1 MNEPSSLGDVAA
13 RSERSGT
20 PRVALA
26 VAIGILGAAGNAGFR
41 LAIETATRVFHGVAA
56 PLGRPGIPLALLFG
70 AVVLLALE
78 RLSPG
83 DVLGYGFPRFLEMV
97 HLHGARLKRR
107 WIILKALGSA
117 ISLGAGASVG
127 REGPIAQISGS
138 IAALVARAI
147 GVSADD
153 RKVLVACGAAAGVA
167 ATFNAP
173 IAGVLFA
180 QEIVLLGVANL
191 GHMSLV
197 VVSSATAVAA
207 TRELFGVEAVLRVAP
222 FTIRSYWECL
232 TFAGLGVLLGLLA
245 PLYIWAFHR
254 TARFVR
260 GLALPVAVP
269 LLVGM
274 LLVGLLAM
282 AVPKNLSDGY
292 PVISEALKGQIP
304 WQEALT
310 LTFAKIS
317 GSIVSL
323 SSGTPGGVFGPI
335 LFIGAMTG
343 ATYRALALYLL
354 PGLTGPAGSYALVGL
369 GAFLAATTH
378 APLTA
383 LFLVLEMTESYSMTV
398 PALMGIGAALLV
410 AQRLEKHSIDT
421 YGLHADGKKLQGET
435 LPQLLDHLQ
444 IGTNYRTDFD
454 TVTERTALPD
464 ILRTVSEGGWMTLPV
479 LNDAGELS
487 GVLSFN
493 ELRNLLLEP
502 GLGGLVV
509 AADICDPNAP
519 TITSDSSL
527 GEAFRRIEAARLESI
542 PVVDV
547 AAPKRVLG
555 MLTRAELI
563 ASYNRAVGSL
573 GSLPLDAWLGDNDAT
588 WSHGYRVITVPVP
601 AHWIGA
607 SLRALDCRGRWGVTV
622 LAVRP
627 GETQAWQ
634 VPDPDRQLA
643 VGDMLVLAG
652 TAESLRDSRENR
664 PGRRVVR
671 AG

>member
-1 MNEPSSLGDVAA
+1 MDSPSLGDVAA
-13 RSERSGT
+13 AERVRGA

-26 VAIGILGAAGNAGFR
+26 IGVGILGAAGNAGFR
-41 LAIETATRVFHGVAA
+41 LAIEGATELFHGLSA
-56 PLGRPGIPLALLFG
+56 PLGRIGIPAALLAG

-127 REGPIAQISGS
+127 REGPIAQIGGS

-147 GVSADD
+147 HVSPDD

-167 ATFNAP
+167 STFNAP

-191 GHMSLV
+191 AHMSLI

-222 FTIRSYWECL
+222 VALDSYWECL

-245 PLYIWAFHR
+245 PVYIRAFHA
-254 TARFVR
+254 TARWVR
-260 GLALPVAVP
+260 SLALRPAVP
-269 LLVGM
+269 LVAGM

-292 PVISEALKGQIP
+292 PVMNEALAGAIV
-304 WQEALT
+304 WQSALV
-310 LTFAKIS
+310 LMLAKFV

-323 SSGTPGGVFGPI
+323 SSGAPGGVFGPI
-335 LFIGAMTG
+335 LFIGAMAGTS
-343 ATYRALALYLL
+343 YRALALHLL
-354 PGLTGPAGSYALVGL
+354 PGLTGPSGSYALVGL

-383 LFLVLEMTESYSMTV
+383 LFLVIEMTEGYSMTV
-398 PALMGIGAALLV
+398 PALIGIGAALLV
-410 AQRLEKHSIDT
+410 AQRLEAESIDT
-421 YGLHADGKKLQGET
+421 YGLHAEGKRLHGET
-435 LPQLLDHLQ
+435 LHQLLDHLP

-454 TVTERTALPD
+454 TVTERTPLPD

-479 LNDAGELS
+479 VNDAGELT
-487 GVLSFN
+487 GVLSFSA
-493 ELRNLLLEP
+493 LRNVLLEP
-502 GLGGLVV
+502 SLGALIV
-509 AADICDPNAP
+509 AADVCDPRAP

-527 GEAFRRIEAARLESI
+527 GEAFRRIEAAKLESI
-542 PVVDV
+542 PVVDA

-573 GSLPLDAWLGDNDAT
+573 GSLPLDAWLGDNEAA

-601 AHWIGA
+601 AHWIGS

-634 VPDPDRQLA
+634 VPDPDRALTT
-643 VGDMLVLAG
+643 GDLCVLAG

-664 PGRRVVR
+664 PGRHGARL
-671 AG
+671 G

>member
-1 MNEPSSLGDVAA
+1 MESTSLGDVAA
-13 RSERSGT
+13 QRERGA

-26 VAIGILGAAGNAGFR
+26 IGVGILGAAGNAGFR
-41 LAIETATRVFHGVAA
+41 LAIEGATEVFQGLAK
-56 PLGRPGIPLALLFG
+56 PFGRPGIPLALVAG

-78 RLSPG
+78 RVSPG

-107 WIILKALGSA
+107 WIILKVLGSA

-127 REGPIAQISGS
+127 REGPIAQIGGS

-147 GVSADD
+147 RVSPDD

-167 ATFNAP
+167 STFNAP

-191 GHMSLV
+191 AHMSLI

-207 TRELFGVEAVLRVAP
+207 TRELFGVEAVLHVSPLAL
-222 FTIRSYWECL
+222 RSYWECL
-232 TFAGLGVLLGLLA
+232 TFAGLGVILGLLA
-245 PLYIWAFHR
+245 PAYIRLFHA

-260 GLALPVAVP
+260 GRALNPAIP
-269 LLVGM
+269 LLAGM
-274 LLVGLLAM
+274 LLVGLIAM

-292 PVISEALKGQIP
+292 PIMNEALAGEIV
-304 WQEALT
+304 WQSALV
-310 LTFAKIS
+310 LALAKIV

-323 SSGTPGGVFGPI
+323 SSGAPGGVFGPI
-335 LFIGAMTG
+335 LFIGAMVG
-343 ATYRALALYLL
+343 ASYRALALLLL
-354 PGLTGPAGSYALVGL
+354 PGLTGPTGSYALVGL

-378 APLTA
+378 APLAA

-410 AQRLEKHSIDT
+410 AQRLEPQSIDT
-421 YGLHADGKKLQGET
+421 YGLAAEGKRLQGET
-435 LPQLLDHLQ
+435 LHQLLDHLQ

-454 TVTERTALPD
+454 TVTERTPLPD

-479 LNDAGELS
+479 VNHAGELT

-493 ELRNLLLEP
+493 ALREVLLEP

-542 PVVDV
+542 PVVDR
-547 AAPKRVLG
+547 AAPRRVLG

-573 GSLPLDAWLGDNDAT
+573 GSLPLDAWLGDNEAA

-601 AHWIGA
+601 AHWVGA

-627 GETQAWQ
+627 AEPSSTWL
-634 VPDPDRQLA
+634 VPDPDRALA
-643 VGDMLVLAG
+643 TGDMLVLAG

-664 PGRRVVR
+664 PGRRVARV
-671 AG
+671 G

>member
-1 MNEPSSLGDVAA
+1 MDSPSLGDVAA
-13 RSERSGT
+13 AQRARGA

-26 VAIGILGAAGNAGFR
+26 IGVGILGAAGNAGFR
-41 LAIETATRVFHGVAA
+41 LLIDGATEVFHGFTA
-56 PLGRPGIPLALLFG
+56 PLGRPGIPLALLAG

-83 DVLGYGFPRFLEMV
+83 DVLGYGFPRFLETV

-127 REGPIAQISGS
+127 REGPIAQIGGS
-138 IAALVARAI
+138 IAALVARAL
-147 GVSADD
+147 GTSADD

-191 GHMSLV
+191 GHMSLI

-207 TRELFGVEAVLRVAP
+207 TRELFGVEAVLRVTP
-222 FTIRSYWECL
+222 FVLSSYWECL
-232 TFAGLGVLLGLLA
+232 TFAGLGVILGLLA
-245 PLYIWAFHR
+245 PLYIRLFHA

-260 GLALPVAVP
+260 GLGLHPAIP

-292 PVISEALKGQIP
+292 PIMNEALAGQIG
-304 WQEALT
+304 WRSALV
-310 LTFAKIS
+310 LALAKIG

-323 SSGTPGGVFGPI
+323 SSGAPGGVFGPI
-335 LFIGAMTG
+335 LFIGAMAG
-343 ATYRALALYLL
+343 ASYRALALDLL
-354 PGLTGPAGSYALVGL
+354 PGLTGPSGSYALVGL

-398 PALMGIGAALLV
+398 PALIGIGAALLV
-410 AQRLEKHSIDT
+410 AQRLEPESIDT
-421 YGLHADGKKLQGET
+421 YGLHAEGKRLHGET

-454 TVTERTALPD
+454 TVTERTPLPD

-479 LNDAGELS
+479 LNEAGELT

-509 AADICDPNAP
+509 AADICNPHAP
-519 TITSDSSL
+519 TITSESSL

-542 PVVDV
+542 PVVDA
-547 AAPKRVLG
+547 AAPRRVLG

-563 ASYNRAVGSL
+563 ASYNRAVGAL
-573 GSLPLDAWLGDNDAT
+573 GSLPLDAWLGDNEAA

-601 AHWIGA
+601 AHWIGS

-627 GETQAWQ
+627 GETQAWE
-634 VPDPDRQLA
+634 VPDPDRVLA
-643 VGDMLVLAG
+643 TGDMCVLAG

-664 PGRRVVR
+664 PGRHAARL
-671 AG
+671 G